1 MNHQDESKESMT
13 DDDTCVECSAKIG
26 QIHNKWCCDIEI
38 CPFCGGQL
46 MTCDCVNNLMDIVLN
61 RTDAD
66 TIDCFTQAEKERWLE
81 LIGDLKVQWQ
91 EVLDSPYQTYDMYF
105 DLLRWTP
112 LVGQD
117 SGLAKWESC
126 HSYRVCYS

>member
-1 MNHQDESKESMT
+1 
-13 DDDTCVECSAKIG
+13 
-26 QIHNKWCCDIEI
+26 
-38 CPFCGGQL
+38 